1 MALLREFT
9 QGERPVR
16 IELLSDPD
24 EGKVGDWECA
34 RSCCAST
41 PPPDQSAEAVPLS
54 PPLSFP
60 TVNYEDYNINV
71 SLPIFSIHGNHD
83 DPTGT
88 YEVRTPPC
96 APASRQPAS
105 ELTSA
110 ALASVRRAELA
121 RPPVDGRPRQLLW
134 QD

>member
-54 PPLSFP
+54 SPQ
-60 TVNYEDYNINV
+60 
-71 SLPIFSIHGNHD
+71 LPDGQLRGLQHQ
-83 DPTGT
+83 
-88 YEVRTPPC
+88 RQ
-96 APASRQPAS
+96 PAHLLDSRQPRRPDGHLRGADP
-105 ELTSA
+105 
-110 ALASVRRAELA
+110 ALRARE
-121 RPPVDGRPRQLLW
+121 
-134 QD
+134 